1 MKKISIITA
10 TYNEEENIELLCKAI
25 RKIFVKLDYDY
36 EHIVIDN
43 SSKDKTVSI
52 LREICKIDKK
62 VKVIVNNRNYGHLAS
77 PFYGMMQAKGDAV
90 IIMSSDF
97 QDPVELI
104 PELLKL
110 WDKGHKVILNKKIS
124 SDENFFMNKLRMF
137 YYKIISKASEIK
149 LPENTTGSG
158 LYDKKVIDLF
168 KNIKDPTPYLRGLVA
183 ELEGDIH
190 FLEFNQPL
198 RRHGKSKNNFYTL
211 LDLALLGFVK
221 HSKLPLRLM
230 IIFGFVI
237 SFISILTSITFL
249 VYKLFFWNSFELGIA
264 PLIIGLF
271 FISAVQMILIGFL
284 GEYIAVTLSHVR
296 NMPLVVEKERINF

>member
-264 PLIIGLF
+264 PLIIVLF